1 MNSKDLQSAGRSLV
15 SAWVP
20 YVLMLTCLL
29 PAAVGRSL
37 AQEFPLQVESAAEGS
52 ENSARSGSTE
62 AFPAS
67 SEASKEINSQLPPAA
82 VSDSLSRDFPTS
94 GEGHSGAFAPSDGSG
109 ATPSPGSPD
118 GQDTKS
124 ALESDPSSRG
134 QLGSPAAARS
144 AGGGLSRDTIQSV
157 LARIW
162 TENPQVRQAEQA
174 LAATG
179 YDISAARAGYYPY
192 LQLQS
197 SVAQRSQDGVSTLY
211 LVQPL
216 WQGGR
221 TGAQVDVA
229 KAQERAALAA
239 LVRARLDLGQRTIDA
254 YFAVAQAQDEEIQ
267 WRNYEGALKKLL
279 DTITRRADQGL
290 APQADVETAVS
301 RLRQAEAQTQ
311 ANRARLLTNRAVLA
325 SLLNATPGSLSWP
338 DDSFIL
344 DDAEQ
349 QSAAKN
355 RDEHPDV
362 LTARAELDVQKGT
375 AKIARASLTPELSL
389 QHRKQV
395 DGTEFDPSNDATLLV
410 FSYQSS
416 TGVQGFLGYRAEKAR
431 IDAAQAQ
438 LLAAQQQVDATLQID
453 RAQLTAVTAQ
463 LQSQFDAAQ
472 SSALLVLSFA
482 RQFEAGRKSWL
493 ELLNAQR
500 EANDLAVQS
509 INLRRQ
515 FWTANA
521 KLALDAMYWEH
532 LGAEPISDTSG
543 RNNNE

>member
-1 MNSKDLQSAGRSLV
+1 MNSEELQSAGRSLARA
-15 SAWVP
+15 SVP

-37 AQEFPLQVESAAEGS
+37 ALEFSAQLERAPEAR
-52 ENSARSGSTE
+52 ENSTRSDST
-62 AFPAS
+62 AAS
-67 SEASKEINSQLPPAA
+67 GEASKEIDPERPPAA
-82 VSDSLSRDFPTS
+82 VSDV
-94 GEGHSGAFAPSDGSG
+94 GSG
-109 ATPSPGSPD
+109 AIASPESPE
-118 GQDTKS
+118 GQGTKS
-124 ALESDPSSRG
+124 ALERDPSSRP
-134 QLGSPAAARS
+134 QLGSPAAAQS
-144 AGGGLSRDTIQSV
+144 AGGNLSRDTIQFL

-179 YDISAARAGYYPY
+179 FDISAARAGYYPY

-197 SVAQRSQDGVSTLY
+197 SVAQSSQDGVSTLY
-211 LVQPL
+211 FVQPL

-221 TGAQVDVA
+221 TGAQVSVA
-229 KAQERAALAA
+229 KAQQSAALAT
-239 LVRARLDLGQRTIDA
+239 LVRTRLDLGQRTIDA
-254 YFAVAQAQDEEIQ
+254 YFAVAQAQDEEVQ

-301 RLRQAEAQTQ
+301 RLKQAQAQTQ

-325 SLLNATPGSLSWP
+325 SLLNATPGPLSWP
-338 DDSFIL
+338 EDSFIL
-344 DDAEQ
+344 DEAEQ

-362 LTARAELDVQKGT
+362 LAARAELEVQKGT
-375 AKIARASLTPELSL
+375 AKVARASLTPELSL

-416 TGVQGFLGYRAEKAR
+416 TGVQGFLGYRAEKERIAAAEAR
-431 IDAAQAQ
+431 

-453 RAQLTAVTAQ
+453 RAQLTAATAQ

-521 KLALDAMYWEH
+521 KLALDAMYWKH
-532 LGAEPISDTSG
+532 LGAELISDTSG

>member
-1 MNSKDLQSAGRSLV
+1 MNSEDLQSAGRRLAGAS
-15 SAWVP
+15 VP

-29 PAAVGRSL
+29 SATVGRSL
-37 AQEFPLQVESAAEGS
+37 AQELPSQAQSVPQASEQQAQSDAAGTYPAPGQASREI
-52 ENSARSGSTE
+52 NSAR
-62 AFPAS
+62 
-67 SEASKEINSQLPPAA
+67 
-82 VSDSLSRDFPTS
+82 
-94 GEGHSGAFAPSDGSG
+94 
-109 ATPSPGSPD
+109 
-118 GQDTKS
+118 
-124 ALESDPSSRG
+124 
-134 QLGSPAAARS
+134 PAAARS
-144 AGGGLSRDTIQSV
+144 DASAPAIPPSGEAGPAAFGSEGLGTTASPQLSVGQGTTSDAESAPSPGHQLHSPPATPSADGGPLRDTIQSV

-162 TENPQVRQAEQA
+162 KENPQVRQAEQA

-179 YDISAARAGYYPY
+179 FDISAARAGYYPY

-221 TGAQVDVA
+221 TGAQVNVA
-229 KAQERAALAA
+229 KAQQRAALAE
-239 LVRARLDLGQRTIDA
+239 LGRTRLELGQRTIDA
-254 YFAVAQAQDEEIQ
+254 YFAVTQAQDEEVQ
-267 WRNYEGALKKLL
+267 WRNYEGALKRLL
-279 DTITRRADQGL
+279 DTITRRANQGL

-301 RLRQAEAQTQ
+301 RLRQAQAQTQ

-325 SLLNATPGSLSWP
+325 SLLNATPRSLSWP

-349 QSAAKN
+349 QSAATN

-362 LTARAELDVQKGT
+362 LAARAELEVQKGT

-389 QHRKQV
+389 QHRQQI

-416 TGVQGFLGYRAEKAR
+416 TGVQGFLGYRAEEERIAAAEAR
-431 IDAAQAQ
+431 
-438 LLAAQQQVDATLQID
+438 LLAAQQQVEATLQID

-500 EANDLAVQS
+500 EANDLAIQS

-521 KLALDAMYWEH
+521 KLALDAMYWKH
-532 LGAEPISDTSG
+532 LGAELVSDTSG
-543 RNNNE
+543 HNNE